1 MAMLTGLIIAWAI
14 AVPLLTSM
22 QPPVPDLR
30 HSTAHTIGIW
40 RSQVRFI
47 GAGAI
52 AVAAIYTRQTRKA
65 GCRRIVSTLASSRA
79 TSEREDDRDRDLSG
93 T

>member
-22 QPPVPDLR
+22 QPPVPDPTL
-30 HSTAHTIGIW
+30 TAHTIGIW

-52 AVAAIYTRQTRKA
+52 AVAAIYTSPDSQSRLSA
-65 GCRRIVSTLASSRA
+65 DSSALSPAR
-79 TSEREDDRDRDLSG
+79 SRD
-93 T
+93 